1 MCSCG
6 WGHVCALHTVHRHW
20 SHHPRDLIR
29 IQSHPKGPTCK
40 HQHLR
45 DLGLTR
51 EFGGTQTFSPYNK
64 THKCAHYKSKDVFV
78 PHLTI
83 GCNEILPCVRVICA
97 VTGVTGH
104 SEWLECSPR
113 ACLHECIA
121 REFIPPSA
129 TQPLYCLWVGKWLL
143 FFFFLI
149 SRLLMLS
156 PFVICGTPTDLNRI
170 LAFGQIYWKQETQN
184 RSPRIS
190 WGLVMEHSGSC
201 GCPDGIN
208 MLINT
213 WSVRATF
220 YSCFNRA
227 LQILPH
233 LTVHS
238 LYFPKLYFFILNLL
252 RYLYFWFKNR
262 KTWSSLMRAV
272 RGMGTTLYFHILF
285 ACM

>member
-1 MCSCG
+1 MRSYP
-6 WGHVCALHTVHRHW
+6 VCELSVQWPEWPVTRSDWNARHGPVYMSALHGNSSR
-20 SHHPRDLIR
+20 PL
-29 IQSHPKGPTCK
+29 
-40 HQHLR
+40 QHNH
-45 DLGLTR
+45 
-51 EFGGTQTFSPYNK
+51 F
-64 THKCAHYKSKDVFV
+64 
-78 PHLTI
+78 I
-83 GCNEILPCVRVICA
+83 
-97 VTGVTGH
+97 
-104 SEWLECSPR
+104 
-113 ACLHECIA
+113 ACELA
-121 REFIPPSA
+121 N
-129 TQPLYCLWVGKWLL
+129 G

-272 RGMGTTLYFHILF
+272 RGMGTTYFHILF